1 MSFDANTSPDRIS
14 ALFAYEEL
22 KKLAPNRKM
31 RMLCADYEIENV
43 IEKYGKNINELIY
56 PKNSHM
62 DFNIAC
68 ALFLAA
74 KSEDTL

>member
-1 MSFDANTSPDRIS
+1 
-14 ALFAYEEL
+14 
-22 KKLAPNRKM
+22 
-31 RMLCADYEIENV
+31 MLCADYEIENV

-74 KSEDTL
+74 KSEDTLQVDDKKWFNSDEFLLYKS